1 MTDAEIY
8 TALTVIF
15 RDVFLSDDL
24 VLTPSLNANDV
35 PGWDSFR
42 QIEIIIAT
50 EQHFGIKFSTREI
63 DQLANVGD
71 LVAAVATHKQG

>member
-1 MTDAEIY
+1 MTNPEIY
-8 TALTVIF
+8 AALTVIF

-24 VLTPSLNANDV
+24 VLTPTLNANDV

-71 LVAAVATHKQG
+71 LVAAVAMHKQG

>member
-1 MTDAEIY
+1 MTNPEIY
-8 TALTVIF
+8 AALTVIF

-24 VLTPSLNANDV
+24 VLTPTLNANDV

-50 EQHFGIKFSTREI
+50 EQHFGIKFSAREI

-71 LVAAVATHKQG
+71 LVAAVATHTQG

>member
-1 MTDAEIY
+1 MSNAEIY
-8 TALTVIF
+8 AALTVIF

-24 VLTPSLNANDV
+24 VLTPTLNANDV

-71 LVAAVATHKQG
+71 LVSAVASHQQD

>member
-1 MTDAEIY
+1 MTNPEIY
-8 TALTVIF
+8 AALTGIF

-24 VLTPSLNANDV
+24 VLTPTLNANDV

-71 LVAAVATHKQG
+71 LVAAVAMHKQG

>member
-8 TALTVIF
+8 AALTVIF

-24 VLTPSLNANDV
+24 VLTPTLNANDV
-35 PGWDSFR
+35 VGWDSFR

-63 DQLANVGD
+63 DQLADVGD
-71 LVAAVATHKQG
+71 LVSAVAAHKQS

>member
-1 MTDAEIY
+1 MTNPEIY
-8 TALTVIF
+8 AALTVIF

-24 VLTPSLNANDV
+24 VLTPTLNANDV

-71 LVAAVATHKQG
+71 LVAAVATHTQG

>member
-8 TALTVIF
+8 AALTVIF

-24 VLTPSLNANDV
+24 VLTPILNANDV

-71 LVAAVATHKQG
+71 LVAAVAKHKRG

>member
-1 MTDAEIY
+1 MSNAEIY
-8 TALTVIF
+8 AALTVIF

-24 VLTPSLNANDV
+24 VLTPTLNANDV

-71 LVAAVATHKQG
+71 LVAAVASHQQD